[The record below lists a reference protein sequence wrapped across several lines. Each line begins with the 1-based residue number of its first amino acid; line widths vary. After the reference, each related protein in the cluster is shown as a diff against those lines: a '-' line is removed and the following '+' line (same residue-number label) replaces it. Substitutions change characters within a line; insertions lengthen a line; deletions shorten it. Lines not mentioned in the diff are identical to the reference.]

1 MSVDKNIDKSA
12 ADKNVA
18 KRVAKQA
25 GKSVLIS
32 GCSSGIGLAVAHGL
46 NARGYRV
53 FATARQMSDVLTL
66 QQAGFEACQ
75 LDLDNSDSIR
85 SAVDWT
91 LEKTGGTLFALFN
104 NAAYGQPG
112 AVEDLSREVLRQQFE
127 TNLFGTLE
135 LTNLL
140 IPVMRRQGYGRIIQ
154 NSSVLGMISM
164 KYRGAY
170 NASKFALEGL
180 TDTLR
185 QELHGSGIFVSLVE
199 PGPINSDFRKNAYAK
214 FKQNIIVKGSAHQQ
228 TYEAVEKRLAAAPN
242 PEKRDPFTLGPEAV
256 LKKVIHALEAK
267 KPKARYYVTVPT
279 YVFAYLRR
287 LLSANMLD
295 VVLRKASDS
304 ENK

>member
-1 MSVDKNIDKSA
+1 MSLVNNPDKSI
-12 ADKNVA
+12 
-18 KRVAKQA
+18 
-25 GKSVLIS
+25 LIT

-46 NARGYRV
+46 KSSGYRV
-53 FATARQMSDVLTL
+53 FATARQMTDVITL

-75 LDLDNSDSIR
+75 LDLDNSDSIHA
-85 SAVDWT
+85 AVDWT
-91 LEKTGGTLFALFN
+91 LKQTNGTLYALFN
-104 NAAYGQPG
+104 NGAYGQPG
-112 AVEDLSREVLRQQFE
+112 AVEDLTRDVLRQQFE

-140 IPVMRRQGYGRIIQ
+140 IPIMRRQGYGRIIQ
-154 NSSVLGMISM
+154 NSSVLGLITM

-199 PGPINSDFRKNAYAK
+199 PGPITSDFRKNAYAK

-228 TYEAVEKRLAAAPN
+228 TYEAVEKRLASQA
-242 PEKRDPFTLGPEAV
+242 DPDKKDLFTLEPEAV
-256 LKKVIHALEAK
+256 LEKVIHALESK
-267 KPKARYYVTVPT
+267 KPKPRYYVTIPT
-279 YVFAYLRR
+279 YLFAYLRR
-287 LLSANMLD
+287 LLSTNMLD
-295 VVLRKASDS
+295 LVLRKASDG